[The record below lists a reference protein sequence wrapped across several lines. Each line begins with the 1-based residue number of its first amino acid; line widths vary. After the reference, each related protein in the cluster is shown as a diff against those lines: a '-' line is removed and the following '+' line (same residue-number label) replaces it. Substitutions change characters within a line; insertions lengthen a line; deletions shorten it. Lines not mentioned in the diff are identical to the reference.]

1 MQRYHEKAD
10 TKTVALNS
18 CSPHLLKSLH
28 EILMNMFVC
37 FFPPMALHKIQIHKY
52 FFFLLNKLDL
62 KSKAKLECKSGKT
75 KNQRNR

>member
-37 FFPPMALHKIQIHKY
+37 FFSPYGFTQNTT

-75 KNQRNR
+75 QNQRNR

>member
-37 FFPPMALHKIQIHKY
+37 FFPLWLYTKY
-52 FFFLLNKLDL
+52 NFFFFLLNKLDL

>member
-37 FFPPMALHKIQIHKY
+37 FFPYGFTQNTT
-52 FFFLLNKLDL
+52 FFFLVK
-62 KSKAKLECKSGKT
+62 
-75 KNQRNR
+75 

>member
-10 TKTVALNS
+10 TKTFALNS

-37 FFPPMALHKIQIHKY
+37 FFPPMALHKIQL